1 MKPHRTDFYK
11 DGFSRVEYCTVC
23 GAEGE
28 LLRLE
33 CITEEKD
40 ENQKDFFEKEV
51 DKPKEQ
57 S

>member
-11 DGFSRVEYCTVC
+11 DGFIQVEFCTVC
-23 GAEGE
+23 GAEGD